1 MGVPHRATRVRDSV
15 TNVARSRGASPWY
28 SVRTPV
34 SMVMVIHVGVT
45 TETSV
50 IMKGVL
56 CLRVVMMM
64 PSEPRGSVVVIVGP
78 LPPTVHGVEPQS
90 PLRRR
95 VREGTHVLPVNGG
108 TRWRARV
115 GLRFFLSF

>member
-1 MGVPHRATRVRDSV
+1 MGVPHGATGVRDTV

-45 TETSV
+45 TETTV

-56 CLRVVMMM
+56 RLRVMMM
-64 PSEPRGSVVVIVGP
+64 TPESRGSVVVIFGP
-78 LPPTVHGVEPQS
+78 LPPTVHGGEPHS
-90 PLRRR
+90 PLGGG
-95 VREGTHVLPVNGG
+95 VREGTHVLPVDGWTG
-108 TRWRARV
+108 WGARV
-115 GLRFFLSF
+115 GL